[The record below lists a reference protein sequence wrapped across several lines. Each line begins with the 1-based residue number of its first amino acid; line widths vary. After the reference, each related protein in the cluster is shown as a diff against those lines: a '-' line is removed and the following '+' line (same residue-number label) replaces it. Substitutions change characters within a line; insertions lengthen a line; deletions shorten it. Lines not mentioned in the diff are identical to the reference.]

1 MSQSLQQL
9 QRKTLSRRDFLG
21 GLGAAGLGAS
31 LGGRKAWAREV
42 PAKAKPN
49 LLVIVTDQQSATMLS
64 CAGNRWLKTPA
75 MDSIAATGMRFELAY
90 AANPV
95 CLPARFS
102 MLTGLYPSAIGVRH
116 NGTRPAANLT
126 EMPSRSMGWLFRKAG
141 YETAY
146 GGKVHLPGPMRDVT
160 KLGFEM
166 ISRDQRDGLADACAT
181 FVSRKH
187 DKPWLLFA
195 SFINPH
201 DICYMAIRDHNPGS
215 GLGKRTP
222 KPMIE
227 AMTPPN
233 GMSRKDFVAKC
244 PPLPENFEPPEGE
257 SEAITH
263 LLKLRPFR
271 INARTNWGAD
281 KWRIHRWAY
290 CRLTER
296 VDRQIGKVLAALRK
310 AGAEKDTVILFTSD
324 HGDMDSAHRMEH
336 KTVFYEEAS
345 RVPMIVSQKGRTT
358 VGVDRTH
365 LVSSGIDMIPTLCD
379 YAGIR
384 PPADLPGLSVR
395 ALAEGQKPHTA
406 KTQIPWREDLI
417 VENEIGVM
425 LHNGRYKYSLHD
437 KGADRE
443 MLIDLKTDPGEM
455 KNLASDPAHKAILA
469 DLRKRLAAQRNR
481 HKVTLSSR
489 TVDGVGQQAT

>member
-1 MSQSLQQL
+1 MSESLQRL
-9 QRKTLSRRDFLG
+9 HRQRLSRREFLG
-21 GLGAAGLGAS
+21 GLGAAGLLAP
-31 LGGRKAWAREV
+31 LGGGKLWAQ
-42 PAKAKPN
+42 PAGDKAKPN
-49 LLVIVTDQQSATMLS
+49 LLVIVTDQQHAGMLG

-75 MDSIAATGMRFELAY
+75 MDSIAAAGMRFELAY

-116 NGTRPAANLT
+116 NGTRPTARVK
-126 EMPSRSMGWLFRKAG
+126 EMPARSMGWLFGKAG

-146 GGKVHLPGPMRDVT
+146 GGKVHLPGPMRDVA
-160 KLGFEM
+160 KLGFSM
-166 ISRDQRDGLADACAT
+166 IAKDQRNGLADACAT
-181 FVSRKH
+181 FISRTH
-187 DKPWLLFA
+187 AKPWLLFA

-201 DICYMAIRDHNPGS
+201 DICYMAIRDHSPNS
-215 GLGKRTP
+215 GLGSRMP

-227 AMTPPN
+227 AMTPPA
-233 GMSRKDFVAKC
+233 GLSRKDFVAKC
-244 PPLPENFEPPEGE
+244 PPLPANLEPTEGE
-257 SEAITH
+257 SEAITG

-271 INARTNWGAD
+271 INARKNWGAD

-296 VDRQIGKVLAALRK
+296 VDAQIGKVLAALRK

-336 KTVFYEEAS
+336 KSFFYEEAA
-345 RVPMIVSQKGRTT
+345 RVPMIVSHKGRTA

-365 LVSSGIDMIPTLCD
+365 LVSSGLDMIPTLCD

-384 PPADLPGLSVR
+384 PPADLQGLSVR

-406 KTQIPWREDLI
+406 KTETPWRKDLI

-425 LHNGRYKYSLHD
+425 IHDGRYKYSLHD
-437 KGADRE
+437 KGANRE

-455 KNLASDPAHKAILA
+455 KNLAADPAHNAVLTR
-469 DLRKRLAAQRNR
+469 LRKRLAEER
-481 HKVTLSSR
+481 K
-489 TVDGVGQQAT
+489 